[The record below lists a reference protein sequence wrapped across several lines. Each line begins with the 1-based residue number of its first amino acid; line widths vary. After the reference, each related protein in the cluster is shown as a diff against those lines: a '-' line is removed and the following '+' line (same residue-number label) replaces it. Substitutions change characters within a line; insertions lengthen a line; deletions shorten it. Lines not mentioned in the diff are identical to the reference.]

1 MLSMKVLKFGGSSV
15 ASPDRVRNILS
26 IVQPRIA
33 KGENLAIVFSAFGGV
48 TDQLIEMIEKAGKG
62 DASYNEVVISCKER
76 HYSAIQDLFDSP
88 TTSTEL
94 AKIDVLFLKLEN
106 VLRGVHLLKE
116 ASNRSYDY
124 VMSFGERLSNSII
137 ASFFNAR
144 EVKTEYVDA
153 RTLISTNSD
162 FRSAKVF
169 KDLSYKNI
177 QSAFE
182 NKRGTTH
189 IITGFIASDQKGK
202 TTTLGRGGSDYTA
215 ALFAAALDADALE
228 IWTDVD
234 GVLTTNPK
242 IVSKAY
248 PIKDM
253 TYVEAMEMSHFGAK
267 VIYPPTIQ
275 PVHLKGI
282 PTYIRNTFNPE
293 YIGTLIHNEVTENNG
308 SIKGLSSLSG
318 VSLITLSGTGLQGVP
333 GIAARLF
340 NGLAA
345 KSVNLI
351 LITQASSEHSICLAV
366 MEEKSKL
373 AEETLLSEFKKEIED
388 KLIDSIEVKPDIS
401 IIAAVGES
409 MKDKPGIAGKLFSA
423 LGRNGVNIEAIAQGS
438 SELNI
443 SFAVNS
449 KDEKKA
455 LNLIHDSFFLNAE
468 KTLNLFIIGTGL
480 IGGTLIQQLQEYK
493 ENILA
498 SRGIDLKLIGLSNSR
513 KMHFDG
519 HGIKLEDWKDY
530 LNNSENVADP
540 DQFVKKMIEL
550 NLANTVFVDNTASDI
565 IPGFYETILDNSI
578 SISTPNKVAS
588 SSSYESY
595 VKLKKI
601 AKDRNVLFL
610 TETNVGAGLP
620 VLSTIQ
626 SLRSSGDKITKIEAV
641 LSGSL
646 SFIFN
651 SFTSQ
656 HSFHDLV
663 KEAQQL
669 GYTEPDPREDLN
681 GSDVMRK
688 ITILARESGFK
699 IEKSEVKVTEILPR
713 ECVDASS
720 TDDFFVA
727 LKANEDYFK
736 KLIVDSESKNEKLR
750 FIAKF
755 EENKA
760 SVELLSVDN
769 ESPFYNLSSTD
780 NMIALYT
787 DRYNDSP
794 IVISGPGAGANVT
807 AAGVFSEIIQIANE
821 RFDY

>member
-1 MLSMKVLKFGGSSV
+1 MKVLKFGGSSV
-15 ASPDRVRNILS
+15 ASPDRIRNIFS
-26 IVQPRIA
+26 IVQPRIV
-33 KGENLAIVFSAFGGV
+33 KGEDLAIVFSAFGGV
-48 TDQLIEMIEKAGKG
+48 TDQLIEMIDTAEKGE
-62 DASYNEVVISCKER
+62 DSYSEVVQSCKER
-76 HYSAIQDLFDSP
+76 HYSAIKDLFEGTYLSN
-88 TTSTEL
+88 EL
-94 AKIDVLFLKLEN
+94 ARIDVLFLKLEN
-106 VLRGVHLLKE
+106 LLRGVHLLKE
-116 ASNRSYDY
+116 ASDRSYDY

-137 ASFFNAR
+137 ASFYKTQGIN
-144 EVKTEYVDA
+144 TEYIDA
-153 RTLISTNSD
+153 RQLITTNSD

-169 KDLSYKNI
+169 KDLSYKKI
-177 QSAFE
+177 EETFK
-182 NKRGTTH
+182 NKKGTTH
-189 IITGFIASDQKGK
+189 IITGFIASDQDGK

-215 ALFAAALDADALE
+215 ALFAAALDAEALE

-242 IVSKAY
+242 MVSKAY
-248 PIKDM
+248 PIKQM
-253 TYVEAMEMSHFGAK
+253 SYIEAMEMSHFGAK

-282 PTYIRNTFNPE
+282 PTYIRNTFNPD
-293 YIGTLIHNEVTENNG
+293 YIGTLIHKEVVDTNG

-318 VSLITLSGTGLQGVP
+318 VSLITLSGTGLQGTP
-333 GIAARLF
+333 GVAARLF
-340 NGLAA
+340 SCLAS
-345 KSVNLI
+345 KNINLI

-366 MEEKSKL
+366 MEDKSKV
-373 AEETLLSEFKKEIED
+373 AEQTLINEFSKEIND
-388 KLIDSIEVKPDIS
+388 KLIDNIDLIHDIS

-468 KTLNLFIIGTGL
+468 KTLNLFIVGTGL
-480 IGGTLIQQLQEYK
+480 IGGTLIEQLKEFK
-493 ENILA
+493 ENIRDSL
-498 SRGIDLKLIGLSNSR
+498 GVDLKLIGLSNSR
-513 KMHFDG
+513 KMYFEG
-519 HGIKLEDWKDY
+519 SGINLKGWKKDLE
-530 LNNSENVADP
+530 NSAHSANP
-540 DQFVKKMIEL
+540 NQFVQKMIEL
-550 NLANTVFVDNTASDI
+550 NLANSIFVDNTASDA
-565 IPGFYETILDNSI
+565 IPAFYETILDNSI

-595 VKLKKI
+595 LNLKKI

-626 SLRSSGDKITKIEAV
+626 SLRNSGDKIVKIEAV

-646 SFIFN
+646 SYIFN
-651 SFTSQ
+651 NYSSDKN
-656 HSFHDLV
+656 FHDLV

-681 GSDVMRK
+681 GSDVRRK
-688 ITILARESGFK
+688 ITILAREAGYK
-699 IEKSEVKVTEILPR
+699 IEKTEVKVSEILPE
-713 ECVDASS
+713 ECVSAAS
-720 TDDFFVA
+720 TEDFFVA
-727 LKANEDYFK
+727 LKANESYFN
-736 KLIVDSESKNEKLR
+736 KLISDSESKSEKLR

-755 EENKA
+755 EENNA
-760 SVELLSVDN
+760 SIQLISVN
-769 ESPFYNLSSTD
+769 EKSPFYNLSSTD

-787 DRYNDSP
+787 DRYKNSP